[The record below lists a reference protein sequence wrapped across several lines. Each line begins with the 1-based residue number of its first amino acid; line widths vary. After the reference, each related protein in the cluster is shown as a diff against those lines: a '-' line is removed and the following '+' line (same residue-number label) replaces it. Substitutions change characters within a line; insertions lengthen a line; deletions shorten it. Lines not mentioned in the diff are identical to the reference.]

1 MDRDL
6 LLTAHPVV
14 YHMAD
19 DGTWPSIASHGLMS
33 TRALVNLFDPPEDI
47 RRSLLE
53 QVRRTSTTLNHPSYG
68 TVVVRDQGPLKFL
81 DRCLTTGTTPQDF
94 LNELNGRVFFWLS
107 RDRLERLLNGR
118 RYRSRPQTVIHV
130 DTGRLLRVYG
140 DRVQLAPYNTGSMH
154 VPTAPKRGADVF
166 VDLDSYPYES
176 WRKKRGPRQDAVVEL
191 TVPDAVP
198 DIADLVVRVERWVAG
213 RPTEVLYPV
222 S

>member
-1 MDRDL
+1 
-6 LLTAHPVV
+6 
-14 YHMAD
+14 MAD

-130 DTGRLLRVYG
+130 DTKRLLRVYG

-154 VPTAPKRGADVF
+154 VPSAPKRGADVF
-166 VDLDSYPYES
+166 VDLNAYPYET
-176 WRKKRGPRQDAVVEL
+176 WRKKRGARGDAVVEL

-198 DIADLVVRVERWVAG
+198 DIADLVIRVERWVGG
-213 RPTEVLYPV
+213 RPTEVLYSV
-222 S
+222 R